1 MAFSVARI
9 LLLICAPAV
18 VAASDSARQLRGSL
32 ATESGA
38 HIDLQAHLR
47 LVGACKRSSVPG
59 SKQVSFLDIRENTEK
74 KDVPTE
80 GKGGKPDGTEA
91 VLSRM
96 KALTDSY
103 AKVERDLTASASQ
116 SCRGVAGP
124 ALKMV
129 ASKIDANDLK
139 AAGVETEIFTL
150 SGCGPESTCA
160 KEQGK
165 LLADLKEQAEKANAA
180 AKDAAAAS
188 KLKVK
193 TAKNALAAVRDEI
206 ASQKIKDL
214 KDAEQGAANAA
225 KAQNSLD
232 VLDKIKCRFEG
243 GGHTNDAKE
252 KETYD
257 AVLDLVKEQK
267 DSQAA
272 AKKAAAQR
280 VEQGKILESERKS
293 QEQTL
298 EQEAGRLAKESLQ
311 TDQAIRDA
319 EKQAD
324 ILAKLLATL
333 VNKCQQ
339 NDESYQAQAAIN
351 GKKQKSIE
359 AIKAALKTG
368 KVDFAGLPA
377 CSTTKETTNGGSAD
391 KGAADAKAEG
401 ETDNSG
407 TDTTTPAPEG
417 KSDNSGTD
425 ATTPAAEGKCSDML
439 HWTSS
444 YTAGLP
450 GFCVGT
456 VHEGK
461 EKPWLAIVPKKFGK
475 PVDLGFS
482 EAWRDASSKQPCPPG
497 RQNNVKGDSKQQC
510 MTDDLSLT
518 PAQRKSWIGGLK
530 HKGAGC
536 TIGRQTCDDIK
547 TKGWCRDGANF
558 KKQWPMHQGNEIWG
572 TQYNITD
579 NFYGGYGGTVQK
591 RPSKDD
597 AWTIIAASKA
607 CCVCGGGGSGADW
620 EKAQVEADVK
630 YKAWNR
636 KAKADKKAIESECKE
651 KWPATK
657 WWKGGAEDH
666 VNAPG
671 VCKDYKASADGV
683 PRMKYPKGQWDKKC
697 EKSKCKEPHKPPYST
712 LCPETCGTCGPCSA
726 ESSTDYEGL
735 GLERPATK

>member
-47 LVGACKRSSVPG
+47 LVGACKRSSGTG

-91 VLSRM
+91 VLIKM

-206 ASQKIKDL
+206 ASQKKKDL

-267 DSQAA
+267 DNQAA

-351 GKKQKSIE
+351 GKKQKSME

-377 CSTTKETTNGGSAD
+377 CSTTKETT
-391 KGAADAKAEG
+391 
-401 ETDNSG
+401 
-407 TDTTTPAPEG
+407 PAPEG
-417 KSDNSGTD
+417 KSDAEKK
-425 ATTPAAEGKCSDML
+425 ATTPTLE
-439 HWTSS
+439 
-444 YTAGLP
+444 
-450 GFCVGT
+450 
-456 VHEGK
+456 
-461 EKPWLAIVPKKFGK
+461 
-475 PVDLGFS
+475 
-482 EAWRDASSKQPCPPG
+482 
-497 RQNNVKGDSKQQC
+497 
-510 MTDDLSLT
+510 
-518 PAQRKSWIGGLK
+518 
-530 HKGAGC
+530 
-536 TIGRQTCDDIK
+536 
-547 TKGWCRDGANF
+547 
-558 KKQWPMHQGNEIWG
+558 
-572 TQYNITD
+572 
-579 NFYGGYGGTVQK
+579 
-591 RPSKDD
+591 
-597 AWTIIAASKA
+597 
-607 CCVCGGGGSGADW
+607 
-620 EKAQVEADVK
+620 
-630 YKAWNR
+630 
-636 KAKADKKAIESECKE
+636 AKADLSDSFKEVKTGTCAEAVTTAEECSRAAVALGWSDLQGDSSVKFSINKNWPEGCLLYKQKTVYFNGKNTNKACSTKAICACKTSLVD
-651 KWPATK
+651 ARA
-657 WWKGGAEDH
+657 KG
-666 VNAPG
+666 
-671 VCKDYKASADGV
+671 
-683 PRMKYPKGQWDKKC
+683 KY
-697 EKSKCKEPHKPPYST
+697 
-712 LCPETCGTCGPCSA
+712 
-726 ESSTDYEGL
+726 
-735 GLERPATK
+735 